1 MALTLAKARECIE
14 RGFAKAEALGFKV
27 AIAVVDEAGHLVACD
42 RMDGALW
49 ATPEIARAKA
59 NAAAAFRA
67 TTLDL
72 EERFNKGRQLFA
84 GNVATLGDY
93 QFVFGRG
100 AVPIVENGQIAGAVG
115 VSGAVPADND
125 HTIADDAAG
134 HPVLPKS
141 H

>member
-1 MALTLAKARECIE
+1 VALTRARARESVE
-14 RGFAKAEALGFKV
+14 RGFAKAQALGFKV
-27 AIAVVDEAGHLVACD
+27 AIAVVDDAGHLIVCD

-49 ATPEIARAKA
+49 VTPEIARAKA
-59 NAAAAFRA
+59 NAAAAFHA

-72 EERFNKGRQLFA
+72 EERFTKRQLFA
-84 GNVATLGDY
+84 DNVATLGDY

-100 AVPIVENGQIAGAVG
+100 AVPLVEEGRIVGAVG

-125 HTIADDAAG
+125 HTIADEAAG
-134 HPVLPKS
+134 HPTLPGS

>member
-1 MALTLAKARECIE
+1 MALTRARARESVE
-14 RGFAKAEALGFKV
+14 RGFAKAQALGFKV
-27 AIAVVDEAGHLVACD
+27 AIAVVDDAGHLVVCD

-49 ATPEIARAKA
+49 VTPEIARAKA
-59 NAAAAFRA
+59 NAAAAFHA

-72 EERFNKGRQLFA
+72 EERFTSRQLFA
-84 GNVATLGDY
+84 DNVAMLGNY

-100 AVPIVENGQIAGAVG
+100 AVPLVEDGRIVGAVG

-125 HTIADDAAG
+125 HTIADEAAG
-134 HPVLPKS
+134 HPALPKS